1 MAFNDPVF
9 NTTVYQNGTKLG
21 GPGDSAASV
30 TDPLLTT
37 LTNNGA
43 IIDLS
48 TYVQDTAE
56 FSTVMTVNAEGDF
69 IGHFLGVPILVS
81 ATGAASGGTLAAATY
96 YYVVTAVNANGE
108 TTKSNEL
115 SVVTT
120 GTTSKV
126 TLTWVGPT
134 APVAEAGQ
142 PAGLGLPTGGTP
154 TGYNVYRG
162 TAAGGELSQFVTGT
176 TLTTFTDTG
185 GTATATNLA
194 PPTHNAA
201 TLPGEVQRP

>member
-21 GPGDSAASV
+21 GPGDSASSV

-37 LTNNGA
+37 LTNAGA

-48 TYVQDTAE
+48 TYTQDTAL
-56 FSTVMTVNAEGDF
+56 FSTVMTVDAEGDF
-69 IGHFLGVPILVS
+69 IGHFLGVPTLAS
-81 ATGAASGGTLAAATY
+81 ATAGGGGSLAATTY

-108 TTKSNEL
+108 TSKSNEL
-115 SVVTT
+115 SVTTT
-120 GTTSKV
+120 GTTGSV
-126 TLTWVGPT
+126 TLTWLAPT

-142 PAGLGLPTGGTP
+142 PAGLGLPTGGAP

-162 TAAGGELSQFVTGT
+162 TSAGGELAQYVTGT
-176 TLTTFTDTG
+176 TTLKFTDTG

-194 PPTHNAA
+194 PPTHTSA
-201 TLPGEVQRP
+201 TLPGEVQRGH